1 MSYIL
6 ELEENNYGELA
17 VSFPSEIT
25 DEMSWKLGDILEW
38 DIKGTGIVLNR
49 LNDPKGYEVQEE

>member
-17 VSFPSEIT
+17 VSFPHEIT
-25 DEMSWKLGDILEW
+25 DEMNWKLGDILEW
-38 DIKGTGIVLNR
+38 DIKGTGIILNK